1 MGQQADNFGM
11 PTRFRLVPLCT
22 AIFIAVSVFALP
34 ADGGED
40 PWRVLVKRITIT
52 SRAESTAVLVL
63 FDEDVI
69 DALRSRLPRA
79 FTIVPFRHPDVPGH
93 DAFVPAQLGQMYRE
107 ASASM
112 QNCSDVWVVG
122 RVAGPTG
129 RSRAARF
136 AYMAASS
143 NRICVRRDS
152 VRTSR
157 GTVAFS
163 RWVDRAGGVAQRVQ
177 TRQAMAYADSVLAR
191 GIPKPIPITRPF
203 TPTEL
208 ALDPDTL
215 SFYVTRL
222 ADKSFY
228 AIGGCPEVELTFW
241 NAPERLGQMGPG
253 VVPVLVKRI
262 ADPSPFV
269 RERVQEALLYATQD
283 DRILAR
289 TGGEYLKFYDQPSR
303 SPRDIV
309 EAWWAKYGHYWTAA
323 GSTR

>member
-1 MGQQADNFGM
+1 M
-11 PTRFRLVPLCT
+11 
-22 AIFIAVSVFALP
+22 FALS

-40 PWRVLVKRITIT
+40 PWRVLVKRITAT
-52 SRAESTAVLVL
+52 SQADSTAVLVL

-69 DALRSRLPRA
+69 EALRSQLPRA
-79 FTIVPFRHPDVPGH
+79 FTIVPFRHPDAPRH
-93 DAFVPAQLGQMYRE
+93 DAFVPAQLGQMYQE

-122 RVAGPTG
+122 RVAGPTV
-129 RSRAARF
+129 RSRVARF
-136 AYMAASS
+136 AYMAASM
-143 NRICVRRDS
+143 NRICILRDS

-163 RWVDRAGGVAQRVQ
+163 RWVDRARGVAQRVQ
-177 TRQAMAYADSVLAR
+177 MRQAIAYADSVLAC

-215 SFYVTRL
+215 SFYVARL
-222 ADKSFY
+222 ADTSFY
-228 AIGGCPEVELTFW
+228 AISGCPEVELVFW

-253 VVPVLVKRI
+253 VVPMLVKRI

-303 SPRDIV
+303 SPRDIA
-309 EAWWAKYGHYWTAA
+309 ETWWAKYGHYWTLAD
-323 GSTR
+323 STR

>member
-1 MGQQADNFGM
+1 M
-11 PTRFRLVPLCT
+11 RFRLVPPYAAVLI
-22 AIFIAVSVFALP
+22 AISVFAFP
-34 ADGGED
+34 GDGGED
-40 PWRVLVKRITIT
+40 PWRTLVKRITTT
-52 SRAESTAVLVL
+52 SQADSTAVLVL
-63 FDEDVI
+63 FDEDVV

-79 FTIVPFRHPDVPGH
+79 FTVVHFMHPDAPRH
-93 DAFVPAQLGQMYRE
+93 DAFVRAQLGRMYQE
-107 ASASM
+107 AAASM

-122 RVAGPTG
+122 RVAGSAG

-136 AYMAASS
+136 ADMAASM
-143 NRICVRRDS
+143 NRTRALRGSI
-152 VRTSR
+152 RTSQ
-157 GTVAFS
+157 GTVVFS
-163 RWVDRAGGVAQRVQ
+163 RWVDRPGGVAQRVQ
-177 TRQAMAYADSVLAR
+177 TRQAIAHADSVLAR
-191 GIPKPIPITRPF
+191 GVPTPIPITRPF

-222 ADKSFY
+222 ADTSFY
-228 AIGGCPEVELTFW
+228 AIGGCPDAELVFW

-289 TGGEYLKFYDQPSR
+289 TGGEYLKFYDQRSR
-303 SPRDIV
+303 RPRDIV
-309 EAWWAKYGHYWTAA
+309 ETWWAKYGHYWTVAD
-323 GSTR
+323 SSR

>member
-1 MGQQADNFGM
+1 M
-11 PTRFRLVPLCT
+11 PSRFHLVPLC
-22 AIFIAVSVFALP
+22 AAVFIAASVFAFS

-40 PWRVLVKRITIT
+40 PWRALIKQVTAT
-52 SRAESTAVLVL
+52 SKADSTAVLVL
-63 FDEDVI
+63 FDEDVVE
-69 DALRSRLPRA
+69 ALRSRLPRA
-79 FTIVPFRHPDVPGH
+79 FTVVLFRHPDVPRH
-93 DAFVPAQLGQMYRE
+93 DAFAPAQLGQMYQE
-107 ASASM
+107 AAASM
-112 QNCSDVWVVG
+112 QNCSNVWVVG

-136 AYMAASS
+136 ADMAASM
-143 NRICVRRDS
+143 NRNRVLRDS

-157 GTVAFS
+157 GTVVFS
-163 RWVDRAGGVAQRVQ
+163 RWVDRPGGVAQRVQ
-177 TRQAMAYADSVLAR
+177 MRQAMAHADSVLAR
-191 GIPKPIPITRPF
+191 GIPLPTPITRPF

-215 SFYVTRL
+215 SFYITRL
-222 ADKSFY
+222 ADTSFY
-228 AIGGCPEVELTFW
+228 AIGGCPEVELVFW

-262 ADPSPFV
+262 ADPNPFV

-289 TGGEYLKFYDQPSR
+289 TVGEYLKFYDQPSR

-309 EAWWAKYGHYWTAA
+309 ETWWAKYGHYWTLAD
-323 GSTR
+323 SSR